1 MTSLVVSCVVRSDR
15 SKAGRWRERVCI
27 CSVEKRR
34 RRGRQQAFG
43 RLTQQA
49 EAVGADGVD
58 LKLLRGDLL
67 QLMAAPHAKGVV
79 RAEVVEAAVG
89 VRRVAE
95 DERRSIVRPE
105 LTCVGD
111 VALVT
116 AQRLQRAVV
125 LQAGE
130 LTCRAERRL
139 ELCGGMKE
147 ERVGIMGVAANV
159 SARAGCLWGGEL

>member
-1 MTSLVVSCVVRSDR
+1 MCV
-15 SKAGRWRERVCI
+15 

-34 RRGRQQAFG
+34 RRGRQQAFR

-58 LKLLRGDLL
+58 LKLLRVDLL

-79 RAEVVEAAVG
+79 STEVVEAAVG

-95 DERRSIVRPE
+95 DERRGIVRPE

-139 ELCGGMKE
+139 GSRGMRE
-147 ERVGIMGVAANV
+147 ERVGIMGVTAKV
-159 SARAGCLWGGEL
+159 SARAGCVWGGEL

>member
-1 MTSLVVSCVVRSDR
+1 M
-15 SKAGRWRERVCI
+15 
-27 CSVEKRR
+27 
-34 RRGRQQAFG
+34 
-43 RLTQQA
+43 
-49 EAVGADGVD
+49 DGVD

-79 RAEVVEAAVG
+79 RTEVVEAAVG
-89 VRRVAE
+89 VRRVTE
-95 DERRSIVRPE
+95 DERRGIVRPE

-139 ELCGGMKE
+139 GSCGY
-147 ERVGIMGVAANV
+147 ERGACWDDGGSSQRERACWVSVG
-159 SARAGCLWGGEL
+159 GGL

>member
-1 MTSLVVSCVVRSDR
+1 M
-15 SKAGRWRERVCI
+15 AREYV

-49 EAVGADGVD
+49 EAVGADGID

-79 RAEVVEAAVG
+79 RTEVVEAAVG

-95 DERRSIVRPE
+95 DERRGIVRPE

-130 LTCRAERRL
+130 LTYRAERRL
-139 ELCGGMKE
+139 GCRGMKE
-147 ERVGIMGVAANV
+147 ERVRIMGVTANV
-159 SARAGCLWGGEL
+159 STT